1 MVAKRK
7 ENGEESQGIISAPRS
22 FAIAAAGVATGED
35 FAKLMSAVMSDVI
48 EGRITARDANAVCNA
63 GGKLL
68 QIVEMQY
75 RYGNRAIEERPVFR
89 LI

>member
-1 MVAKRK
+1 MVAKSK
-7 ENGEESQGIISAPRS
+7 EDSLGDQGLVAAPRS

-75 RYGNRAIEERPVFR
+75 RYASRANEARPIFR
-89 LI
+89 LV

>member
-7 ENGEESQGIISAPRS
+7 QDIEADQALVAAPRS
-22 FAIAAAGVATGED
+22 FAIAAGGVATGED

-68 QIVEMQY
+68 QIVEMQFK
-75 RYGNRAIEERPVFR
+75 YGSRIAEERPVFR
-89 LI
+89 LV